1 MNMQSLTQQEKS
13 VKGQQANSLID
24 PLPFDHSEAS
34 LSWDDRRELL
44 KANLRLL
51 SHRLRHNVPIL
62 SSDISQTAVLADDAD
77 QSARA
82 AA

>member
-1 MNMQSLTQQEKS
+1 MQSFTQQEKS
-13 VKGQQANSLID
+13 VKGQQANSPID
-24 PLPFDHSEAS
+24 ASSWAHSAAS

-51 SHRLRHNVPIL
+51 SHRLGHNVPIL
-62 SSDISQTAVLADDAD
+62 SSDISQMAVLADDAD
-77 QSARA
+77 HSARA